1 MSLRDIL
8 QTDMKQVMKDRD
20 KLRLAVLRMAWAAIR
35 NKEIDEKTELKDDQV
50 LAVLSKE
57 VKQREDTISEI
68 QDANR
73 PDLVEKNQQEIDVLK
88 HYLPQQLSDE
98 ELKQV
103 VEDAI
108 AKSGAKSMKDMGKVM
123 GMVIAQTRGKAEGK
137 RVSTMVKSLLG

>member
-8 QTDMKQVMKDRD
+8 QTDMKQAMKDRD

-123 GMVIAQTRGKAEGK
+123 GMVIEQTRGKAEGK

>member
-8 QTDMKQVMKDRD
+8 QTDMKQAMKDRD

-108 AKSGAKSMKDMGKVM
+108 AKSSAKSMKDMGKVM

>member
-8 QTDMKQVMKDRD
+8 QTDMKQAMKDRD